1 MPPNNFYVRED
12 DIIKSV
18 GRQVP
23 VGGAS
28 DLVAT
33 SELPIVWKIFS
44 EEKVSEAQ
52 LDVMFRSRSQVK
64 WIVSLFDP
72 NILVYDPKA
81 HSTQNPSHS
90 LCRRK

>member
-28 DLVAT
+28 DLVAIT
-33 SELPIVWKIFS
+33 ELPIVWKIFS

-72 NILVYDPKA
+72 NILVHDPKT
-81 HSTQNPSHS
+81 HSTQNFSHS
-90 LCRRK
+90 LCSQK